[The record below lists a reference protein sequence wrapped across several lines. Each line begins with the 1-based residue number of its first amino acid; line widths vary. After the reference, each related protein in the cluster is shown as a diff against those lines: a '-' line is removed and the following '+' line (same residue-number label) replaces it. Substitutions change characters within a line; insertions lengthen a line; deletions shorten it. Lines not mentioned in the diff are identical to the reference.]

1 MALNESQKVALRRIM
16 TNAPG
21 TPNRA
26 FVSQALEDGM
36 SERAVMN
43 ALRKGMPSKPSSSM
57 LGASRQ
63 DRNRAASKR
72 DSMAMQTRKAT
83 TKPLPLGNRKA
94 VSGST
99 MDESY
104 SPAARKAT
112 SKPTSGMMADIKRA
126 FSLDNDIL
134 QYMKKN
140 TPGDALMQLAE
151 KAKGPKLQR
160 KPSIVVQAEREVKAK
175 ATPTSGAAKKKT
187 KAPAK
192 KTTTAP
198 KAKNYNVGVSKG
210 GVSFNEAFAHFRKKG
225 AKTFTW
231 NGKKY
236 HTKLKS
242 EMKKG

>member
-1 MALNESQKVALRRIM
+1 MALTESQKVAMRRIM

-21 TPNRA
+21 TPDRSA
-26 FVSQALEDGM
+26 VSEALQQGM
-36 SERAVMN
+36 SERAIMN
-43 ALRKGMPSKPSSSM
+43 MLRGEYKIPK
-57 LGASRQ
+57 
-63 DRNRAASKR
+63 
-72 DSMAMQTRKAT
+72 TKAT
-83 TKPLPLGNRKA
+83 KA
-94 VSGST
+94 ISGTT

-104 SPAARKAT
+104 SPPARKAT

-160 KPSIVVQAEREVKAK
+160 RPSAVVQAERAVKEK
-175 ATPTSGAAKKKT
+175 AAPTSGAAKKKT

-192 KTTTAP
+192 KPTPAP
-198 KAKNYNVGVSKG
+198 KEKNYNVGVSQG
-210 GVSFNEAFAHFRKKG
+210 GVSFKDAFAHFRKKG

-236 HTKLKS
+236 HTKTKE
-242 EMKKG
+242 EMSKGGYAKKK

>member
-1 MALNESQKVALRRIM
+1 MALTESQKVAMRRIM

-21 TPNRA
+21 TPNREM
-26 FVSQALEDGM
+26 VRTALETGM
-36 SERAVMN
+36 SEREIMRT
-43 ALRKGMPSKPSSSM
+43 LRKGVSTSKPTSSM

-63 DRNRAASKR
+63 DRNRKASQR
-72 DSMAMQTRKAT
+72 DAMSMQTRKAT
-83 TKPLPLGNRKA
+83 TKPLPLGKRKA

-134 QYMKKN
+134 KYMREN

-151 KAKGPKLQR
+151 KAKGPKLKR
-160 KPSIVVQAEREVKAK
+160 KPSVVVQAEKAVKEK
-175 ATPTSGAAKKKT
+175 AAPTSGAARKKT
-187 KAPAK
+187 K
-192 KTTTAP
+192 AP
-198 KAKNYNVGVSKG
+198 KAKNYNVGVSQG
-210 GVSFNEAFAHFRKKG
+210 GVPFKEAFAHFRKKG

-236 HTKLKS
+236 HTKTKE
-242 EMKKG
+242 EMRKGGYAKKK